1 MDQLTDGHFHKKPH
15 VEPGDIRLGV
25 LRRDYGNADD
35 DYVDDDDEGKRED
48 ALKCEPLPPG
58 HRDVP

>member
-25 LRRDYGNADD
+25 LRRDNGNADD
-35 DYVDDDDEGKRED
+35 DCVDDVDEGKRED
-48 ALKCEPLPPG
+48 AHKSEPLLPG
-58 HRDVP
+58 YLDVP